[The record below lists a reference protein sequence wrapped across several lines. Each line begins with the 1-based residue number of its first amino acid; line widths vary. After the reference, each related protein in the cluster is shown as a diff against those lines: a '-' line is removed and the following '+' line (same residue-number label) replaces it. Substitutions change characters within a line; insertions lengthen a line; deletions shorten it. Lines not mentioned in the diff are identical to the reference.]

1 MQQLSAGL
9 AKIDSSQLP
18 GKYKVWCF
26 NFTLYPRVMWPLKL
40 CEVTSSAVSKMD
52 AKTSSFIRKW
62 LGLPRGHSSASLY
75 GKNTLQLPLKSITIG
90 YRQEKA
96 RLVMELRE
104 STDETVR
111 DMEARVLTGRKW
123 RAEEEVQKAV
133 GRLQHQEMVGRVQTG
148 RAGLG

>member
-1 MQQLSAGL
+1 
-9 AKIDSSQLP
+9 
-18 GKYKVWCF
+18 
-26 NFTLYPRVMWPLKL
+26 MWPLKL

-148 RAGLG
+148 RAGLGRSAYSVVQS